1 MPMNKRAVVIIAVL
15 ALFVG
20 AVAGGWSVAAIYSH
34 RTNRL
39 IRDYEYHENKERFA
53 SLTADADTRVYS
65 LSHLHAGQTTN
76 VIEFERGVLE
86 GDLINLESFVTDRSD
101 YMSYP
106 PCIHA
111 LQDVKAYRTEF
122 PYEEPPSVEK
132 SVEEVFTLLDR
143 QTNR

>member
-1 MPMNKRAVVIIAVL
+1 MNKRAVIIITVL

-20 AVAGGWSVAAIYSH
+20 AVAGGLSVAAIYGH
-34 RTNRL
+34 RTNLL
-39 IRDYEYHENKERFA
+39 IRDYEYHENEEGFA

-65 LSHLHAGQTTN
+65 LRHLHAGQTTN
-76 VIEFERGVLE
+76 AIDFEQGILD
-86 GDLINLESFVTDRSD
+86 GDLINLESFVTNRSD
-101 YMSYP
+101 YMNYP
-106 PCIHA
+106 PSINA

-122 PYEEPPSVEK
+122 PYEEPPSVKK